1 MPQSLCRTHVK
12 RRFSAVQDTAFYSL
26 HSCECFGEAHSQ
38 AAPVE
43 ESSND
48 AVPRNSGSFNN
59 GSLQDQLIFTGPF
72 TCEGNAKLD
81 ELRSTTLQGCAKDCR
96 GKKSCRFYQF
106 QATSGDCLLFE
117 QCDYLQ
123 RINVPVENTLYGI
136 PPEGHFCRIADPV
149 GCWQEIKRRSLLSLT
164 PSDLPS
170 CIFQAQFEACDAL
183 QMISGQ
189 ERGQCSVCE
198 YVDSST
204 PYALRGMQKVPPPDE
219 FPAASQVTISCN
231 ATARLFAKHSDYGFD
246 GPRPFAVFTCVSGGW
261 VGGPGPWQFLSNLT
275 CEECLQVGTRSLQEL
290 SLVSM
295 PQVYFLEHREIQVTH
310 GTASPGCA
318 ATGPLTP
325 SPLLAT
331 ESNLFLVVE
340 SSLP

>member
-1 MPQSLCRTHVK
+1 MICLC
-12 RRFSAVQDTAFYSL
+12 AAQDTAFYSL

-38 AAPVE
+38 ASPVE

-106 QATSGDCLLFE
+106 QETSGDCLLFG
-117 QCDYLQ
+117 QCDW
-123 RINVPVENTLYGI
+123 IAPD
-136 PPEGHFCRIADPV
+136 GHFCRIADPV

-170 CIFQAQFEACDAL
+170 CIFQTQFEACDAL

-198 YVDSST
+198 YIDSST
-204 PYALRGMQKVPPPDE
+204 PYALRGMQKLPPPDE

-231 ATARLFAKHSDYGFD
+231 ATARLFAKHSDYGYD
-246 GPRPFAVFTCVSGGW
+246 GPRPSAVFTCVSGKW
-261 VGGPGPWQFLSNLT
+261 VGGPGPWHLLSNLT

-295 PQVYFLEHREIQVTH
+295 PQVYFLEHREIHVTH

-318 ATGPLTP
+318 TTGPLTP
-325 SPLLAT
+325 SPLLAS

-340 SSLP
+340 PSHPQ